1 MKLGTCAAMAWV
13 VALTAQSAIAQSI
26 YLEFAPQAGTVWDV
40 TQTRTQI
47 KSEGATPIESDMTAK
62 IAVIDETDDGYVM
75 EWTTNTLSV
84 GGYVIRDQPEA
95 LVGVPIRFDTDFDG
109 VPVRLHDLGFILDAV
124 EALSVTVGNEEA
136 AQRARTMF
144 EAMAP
149 DDAAGLLTSD
159 ASLIMQ
165 CHNFDLEPG
174 VMLEGSFEAGS
185 PVGGPPILTHSK
197 IIMED
202 AGDLARPAR
211 IQIEQWLDPESGATA
226 LYEAV
231 KSLAGEAEAEAMLE
245 NGKLP
250 KLESN
255 LRTTC
260 HVDVTSGVTVRVD
273 TDREIRAPTRYS
285 RDTRTL
291 TMTPR

>member
-1 MKLGTCAAMAWV
+1 MKLYKLVALAAV
-13 VALTAQSAIAQSI
+13 VALTGPSAFAQSI
-26 YLEFAPQAGTVWDV
+26 YLQFSPQAGTVWGV
-40 TQTRTQI
+40 IQTRTQI
-47 KSEGATPIESDMTAK
+47 KSEGATPIESEITAK
-62 IAVIDETDDGYVM
+62 ITVIDETDDGYVM
-75 EWTTNTLSV
+75 EWTTNTVSV
-84 GGYVIRDQPEA
+84 GGFIIRDQPEA

-109 VPVRLHDLGFILDAV
+109 VPIRLHDLGFILDTV
-124 EALSVTVGNEEA
+124 EALSVTAGNEEA

-174 VMLEGSFEAGS
+174 VMLEGSFEMSS
-185 PVGGPPILTHSK
+185 PVGGPPVMTHSK
-197 IIMED
+197 VIMED
-202 AGDLARPAR
+202 AGDLARLAR
-211 IQIEQWLDPESGATA
+211 IRIEQSLDPESAAAT

-231 KSLAGEAEAEAMLE
+231 KSLSGQAEAEAMLE

-250 KLESN
+250 QLESS

-260 HVDVTSGVTVRVD
+260 HVDVASGVTVRVE
-273 TDREIRAPTRYS
+273 TDREIRTPTRYS